1 MPEEMALI
9 FTPRAVLHL
18 YHEINVSFTKVAVIG
33 SGVMGCGVAFDLASR
48 NIQVVLK
55 DISEHALTQAQT
67 SIAHDYK
74 IYRLLSKDLTCSV
87 EEVLRNIRF
96 TLSTDHLHDADLIIE
111 NIPENF
117 ELKRLLYAELSQTCS
132 PKAVFAVNT
141 SCIPITEIADQTLHP
156 ENVIGV
162 HFMNP
167 APLKPVV
174 ELICGRRTSP
184 ATLAA
189 VKDFLHSVKKIP
201 VMVKDSPGFA
211 ANRVSHLFMNE
222 AAYVVQESIAT
233 AEQVDTIFKNG
244 YGHKMGPLET
254 ADLIGIDSVVN
265 SLDILYERLRDE
277 KFACC
282 SLLRKMVADG
292 ALGKKS
298 GKGFYVY
305 E

>member
-1 MPEEMALI
+1 M
-9 FTPRAVLHL
+9 
-18 YHEINVSFTKVAVIG
+18 SFANVAVIG
-33 SGVMGCGVAFDLASR
+33 AGVMGRGIAFDLASR
-48 NIQVVLK
+48 HLPVVLK
-55 DISEHALTQAQT
+55 DIHEEALTGAQ
-67 SIAHDYK
+67 SAIARDYK
-74 IYRLLSKDLTCSV
+74 TYKLLRRDLQCTV
-87 EEVLRNIRF
+87 EDVLANIRF
-96 TLSTDHLHDADLIIE
+96 TLSVQPLRDADLIIE

-117 ELKRLLYAELSQTCS
+117 ELKRQLYDELARTCS
-132 PKAVFAVNT
+132 PNTVFAVNT
-141 SCIPITEIADQTLHP
+141 SCIPITEIAALMPRP

-167 APLKPVV
+167 APLKSLV
-174 ELICGRRTSP
+174 ELVCGCHTSP

-189 VKDFLHSVKKIP
+189 TTDFLHSIKKTP
-201 VMVKDSPGFA
+201 VSVKDSPGFA
-211 ANRVSHLFMNE
+211 ANRVSHVFMNE
-222 AAYVVQESIAT
+222 AAHLVLESIAT
-233 AEQVDTIFKNG
+233 AEQVDAIFKNG

-265 SLDILYERLRDE
+265 SLDILHERLRDE

-282 SLLRKMVADG
+282 PLLRKMVADG

>member
-1 MPEEMALI
+1 MRPSAAGSFELRRSTSIEA
-9 FTPRAVLHL
+9 
-18 YHEINVSFTKVAVIG
+18 NVGFKSVAVIG
-33 SGVMGCGVAFDLASR
+33 AGVMGCGVAFDLASR
-48 NIQVVLK
+48 DFKVVLK
-55 DISEHALTQAQT
+55 DISEEALTLAQS
-67 SIAHDYK
+67 SIARDYK
-74 IYRLLSKDLTCSV
+74 TYKLLRRDLTCSL
-87 EEVLRNIRF
+87 EDVLGNIRF
-96 TLSTDHLHDADLIIE
+96 TLSMQQLREADLIIE

-117 ELKRLLYAELSQTCS
+117 ELKRHLYAEMSQTCS
-132 PKAVFAVNT
+132 PNTVFAVNT
-141 SCIPITEIADQTLHP
+141 SCIPITEIAALTRRP

-167 APLKPVV
+167 VPLKPLV
-174 ELICGRRTSP
+174 ELICGLRTSL
-184 ATLAA
+184 ATLAV
-189 VKDFLHSVKKIP
+189 VKDFLHSVKKTP
-201 VMVKDSPGFA
+201 VLVKDSPGFA

-222 AAYVVQESIAT
+222 AAYVIQESIAS

-265 SLDILYERLRDE
+265 SLDILYQRLRDE

-282 SLLRKMVADG
+282 PLLRKMVADG

-305 E
+305 D